1 MFAIPSRQ
9 MSEPTGCVVMIGV
22 GFTITVKTSTGSP
35 RQPFKS
41 GVTVNTTLPGVFPLL
56 IMVRLGIT
64 CDVPLDMK
72 PVIFGLF
79 GTVVAAQIKL
89 LLVLLATKEIGVE
102 L

>member
-1 MFAIPSRQ
+1 M
-9 MSEPTGCVVMIGV
+9 VGV

-35 RQPFKS
+35 RQPFKL
-41 GVTVNTTLPGVFPLL
+41 GVTVKITFPGLVPLL
-56 IMVRLGIT
+56 TMVWPGII

-79 GTVVAAQIKL
+79 GTVVAVQIKL
-89 LLVLLATKEIGVE
+89 VLVLLTTKEIGVE